1 MLDEPGEYQEPS
13 GSTNPPLPTDRLPAV
28 TLDDAAG
35 QPVTLQSD
43 GRPMVVNL
51 WFSTCAPCAKEL
63 AEFAAVEA
71 DVGDDVRFVGVDPFD
86 TSAAMTKFAAD
97 RGVTYELL
105 RDPDESLG
113 QALDVVAYPV
123 TPAGRRRRHDPRRD
137 RRDVGRR
144 AAQAHRG
151 SCSREPQP
159 GVPARHGRHRQPV
172 RVRAAA
178 DVPHV
183 LPRAGSR
190 SGADNERATVRRA
203 LLVGGAVT
211 GGFMAV
217 FVVVGAVTTWFTSW
231 LVPTRS
237 TSPAS
242 PASCFVVLGV
252 AMLFGFKPSFA
263 APGLSSVGRRDR
275 TVRSMFV
282 YGVVYAVVSLS
293 CTLVLFVPLLFD
305 GDGFAAGVV
314 NGAAFALGMGL
325 LVTALTVSLAVANH
339 ALLRVLRSAM
349 QHVQLLA
356 ARVRPALGRS
366 TSSTTSG
373 SST

>member
-1 MLDEPGEYQEPS
+1 VNLSLAFLRGMVA
-13 GSTNPPLPTDRLPAV
+13 TVNPCGFVLLPTYL
-28 TLDDAAG
+28 
-35 QPVTLQSD
+35 
-43 GRPMVVNL
+43 MY
-51 WFSTCAPCAKEL
+51 F
-63 AEFAAVEA
+63 
-71 DVGDDVRFVGVDPFD
+71 
-86 TSAAMTKFAAD
+86 
-97 RGVTYELL
+97 
-105 RDPDESLG
+105 LG
-113 QALDVVAYPV
+113 LE
-123 TPAGRRRRHDPRRD
+123 AGRT
-137 RRDVGRR
+137 
-144 AAQAHRG
+144 
-151 SCSREPQP
+151 
-159 GVPARHGRHRQPV
+159 
-172 RVRAAA
+172 
-178 DVPHV
+178 
-183 LPRAGSR
+183 
-190 SGADNERATVRRA
+190 DNERATVRRA

-231 LVPTRS
+231 LVANAKYVTGI
-237 TSPAS
+237 AGVV
-242 PASCFVVLGV
+242 FVVLGV

-305 GDGFAAGVV
+305 GDGFAAGVS

-356 ARVRPALGRS
+356 AAFLLLSGVYLLYYFWVVDVNEGSGALTDAVERFQVRVTTALNDNWRTVAIVLAVIVVAAITYVGLRRRPAADPQV
-366 TSSTTSG
+366 G
-373 SST
+373 SPTREPEPEHTP